1 MTLNLFQQQKIE
13 TRHPVKTYFGREF
26 AAICY
31 HCRVMAAWSRQKLK
45 ILKKFLRF
53 LEKRLLMIKFSKLC
67 SESLHRDTDRRCCV
81 HENSWKLSD
90 GEIDEIVRCLPDEK
104 KISAPSQTVATARIA
119 PKVCHGQPPTFG
131 SQHSKFHSNRF
142 TFGVVIAGRMKA
154 VAWALCVSPIL
165 AQSDTSFSVNNK

>member
-1 MTLNLFQQQKIE
+1 ME

-45 ILKKFLRF
+45 IFEKFLRF
-53 LEKRLLMIKFSKLC
+53 SGKTPFMIKFLKLC

-90 GEIDEIVRCLPDEK
+90 GKSCVVYLTKKQNFGSLSNFRYCADRAQSLPWPAPDIWLTTFQISFKSVHFRRSYSRPHEGRCLGPLCK
-104 KISAPSQTVATARIA
+104 SNTR
-119 PKVCHGQPPTFG
+119 PKWYIVFG
-131 SQHSKFHSNRF
+131 E
-142 TFGVVIAGRMKA
+142 
-154 VAWALCVSPIL
+154 
-165 AQSDTSFSVNNK
+165 